1 MKRLALATVAATL
14 LVVGGA
20 ALAQDEV
27 STVAPQT
34 RSELINALDD
44 VLEASPIPGA
54 QIVLI
59 EDGEVSLSYT
69 FGVSNREAETP
80 VTQNTVF
87 RAGSISKSFIGVALM
102 MAAEDG
108 LLSLDMRVADAAPDV
123 EFINPWEDTDPLT
136 LAHVME
142 HTAGFYD
149 ISLQEFLMNDPGI
162 TIAEGL
168 AINPRN
174 RISRWRPGTYQSY
187 ANSGPPIA
195 AHALELVRDQ
205 DYDTILRESVLRPLG
220 MEGSDLQLTRAVE
233 RRISNSYTESLDGPV
248 PYFHILM
255 RPSGALNTTALELSQ
270 FVRMLIGR
278 GAVDGVRLLSPESVD
293 RIERSETLEAVQFYG
308 LDATYGLGNGPVYHD
323 SLVFR
328 GHGGSIDAFNATY
341 AYAPE
346 LRDGYV
352 IMLNGDDSR
361 AAQTLAE
368 TLANYILRD
377 FEPDLPTPYDVD
389 QDELAAY
396 AGYYY
401 SRTPRGRFDEAMQA
415 FASPTRATYS
425 ADTGLVVAGAPRVP
439 SGEYTMRR
447 LERAESS
454 FVRALDRT
462 YRHELRYSSITY
474 IQAPFWQY
482 LLRLLLPIGIAVG
495 AAMALGYE
503 ILRIPLFVFRVI
515 RKKPTPP
522 KRRGPPL
529 LRPLA
534 ILSGLSVAAIAYLF
548 YDVGQMH
555 YTQMAQVASLS
566 PLTLAIFTLTIAA
579 PFFAAVGLWTAVLSE
594 GEAGPGKRGYH
605 ILAMSLIL
613 AGWLWLSQWG
623 WIGLQ
628 VWTF

>member
-1 MKRLALATVAATL
+1 MRRLALAAAAAAIF
-14 LVVGGA
+14 VVGGA
-20 ALAQDEV
+20 ALAQDENSSV
-27 STVAPQT
+27 SPQT
-34 RSELINALDD
+34 RNELINTLDE

-69 FGVSNREAETP
+69 YGVSNREAETP
-80 VTQNTVF
+80 VTPNTVF
-87 RAGSISKSFIGVALM
+87 RAGSISKSFVGVALM
-102 MAAEDG
+102 MAVEDG
-108 LLSLDMRVADAAPDV
+108 LLSLDMAVADAAPDV
-123 EFINPWEDTDPLT
+123 AFINPWEDTDPLT

-149 ISLQEFLMNDPGI
+149 ISLQEFLMSDPDI
-162 TIAEGL
+162 TIAQGL

-195 AHALELVRDQ
+195 ARALELVRGQ
-205 DYDTILRESVLRPLG
+205 DFDTILRQAVLRPLG
-220 MEGSDLQLTRAVE
+220 MRVSDLQLTRAVE
-233 RRISNSYTESLDGPV
+233 RRISNSYTESLEEPV

-255 RPSGALNTTALELSQ
+255 RPSGALNTTALELSH

-278 GAVDGVRLLSPESVD
+278 GEVDGVRLLSPESVN
-293 RIERSETLEAVQFYG
+293 RIERSETLEAVQYYR
-308 LDATYGLGNGPVYHD
+308 LDAAYGLGNGPVYHD

-341 AYAPE
+341 AYSPE

-352 IMLNGDDSR
+352 IMLNGEGGGT
-361 AAQTLAE
+361 AQTLTE
-368 TLANYILRD
+368 TLANFILRD
-377 FEPDLPTPYDVD
+377 FVPDLPAPYEVD
-389 QDELAAY
+389 QGELAAY

-415 FASPTRATYS
+415 FATPIRATFNEE
-425 ADTGLVVAGAPRVP
+425 TGLVVAGAPRVP
-439 SGEYTMRR
+439 NGEYTMRR

-462 YRHELRYSSITY
+462 YRHELRYSNVTY
-474 IQAPFWQY
+474 VQAPLWQY
-482 LLRLLLPIGIAVG
+482 LLRLLIPIGIAVG

-503 ILRIPLFVFRVI
+503 LLRIPLFMLRVI
-515 RKKPTPP
+515 RKKPAPP
-522 KRRGPPL
+522 KRHGPPL

-534 ILSGLSVAAIAYLF
+534 MLSGLSVAAIAYLF
-548 YDVGQMH
+548 YDVAQMH
-555 YTQMAQVASLS
+555 YTQMAQVANLS

-605 ILAMSLIL
+605 VLALGLIL
-613 AGWLWLSQWG
+613 GGCLWLSQWG